1 MNKKYKQKVSVCCN
15 ATETL
20 TLQHF
25 VCVCSGRSTRDTDG
39 RHQIR
44 SLLSPTGIN
53 KLWPLYF
60 SPHPSYLLPPS
71 SVSLPQCSFAL
82 PPPSPLSSLR
92 MAPSP
97 CSSFSPCPHWENS
110 DHVWRF
116 IGSLHFSPLLRL
128 MDCLAINE
136 HAKTW
141 TGPRSGK
148 GYIYKPAHTPT
159 LRLSHAPSL
168 LAAECLSWG
177 PGRTWQYANIDNT
190 HTHIYMS
197 ITSKD
202 ICCKLVVLKSN
213 TL

>member
-1 MNKKYKQKVSVCCN
+1 MTKVRNMNEKYEQKVSVCCN

-25 VCVCSGRSTRDTDG
+25 LCVCSGRSTRDTDG

-44 SLLSPTGIN
+44 SSLSPTGIN

-71 SVSLPQCSFAL
+71 SVSLPRCSFAL

-92 MAPSP
+92 TAPSP

-148 GYIYKPAHTPT
+148 GYIYKPAHT
-159 LRLSHAPSL
+159 
-168 LAAECLSWG
+168 
-177 PGRTWQYANIDNT
+177 
-190 HTHIYMS
+190 HTHSHMHPLY
-197 ITSKD
+197 
-202 ICCKLVVLKSN
+202 
-213 TL
+213 